1 MIYLYYS
8 IQQGTSLSIFHQQ
21 YSGCMFYLFPNAV
34 QLAAPSG
41 LFIFTGTGNK
51 TEKDVAVE
59 LNANFRKRQGFSKS
73 VDKTL
78 WPSCWLVFYLA
89 LASAWALSEWYSHIW
104 IENGWEG
111 SAYQTLWAVFISVH
125 RRWVTKF
132 NTGLHSTPQSLHPC
146 AFMHRIRKTT

>member
-1 MIYLYYS
+1 
-8 IQQGTSLSIFHQQ
+8 
-21 YSGCMFYLFPNAV
+21 MFYLFPNAV

-78 WPSCWLVFYLA
+78 WPSC
-89 LASAWALSEWYSHIW
+89 
-104 IENGWEG
+104 
-111 SAYQTLWAVFISVH
+111 
-125 RRWVTKF
+125 
-132 NTGLHSTPQSLHPC
+132 
-146 AFMHRIRKTT
+146 